1 MIARRSGPVTGAVT
15 GPVTGAVT
23 GAVTEAVTGA
33 VTRVVT
39 GGAVPSLG
47 EATEA
52 EGSRRLIYEN
62 PLGAAETVRQK
73 RSYRPEQARTDR

>member
-1 MIARRSGPVTGAVT
+1 MTARRSGAVSGAVSEA
-15 GPVTGAVT
+15 VTGAVT
-23 GAVTEAVTGA
+23 GAVAG
-33 VTRVVT
+33 VV
-39 GGAVPSLG
+39 VPSVT

-73 RSYRPEQARTDR
+73 RPYRPEQARTDQ